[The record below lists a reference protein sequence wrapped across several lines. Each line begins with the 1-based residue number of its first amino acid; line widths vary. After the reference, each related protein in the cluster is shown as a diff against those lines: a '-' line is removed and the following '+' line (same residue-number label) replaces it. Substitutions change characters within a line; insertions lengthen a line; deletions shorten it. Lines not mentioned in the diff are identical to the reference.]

1 MRHRRR
7 LTISISIAGV
17 AFLVLLAAYYNTSLV
32 RANSTD
38 QVQAEANDLLLL
50 NAIGHITMLRVH
62 ELGTGY
68 GPGDDFLDVEVV
80 IRLDSDGGRA
90 FGFKLRNDDDRLAAR
105 QGMLDLLRDA
115 FNNDWIVNI
124 DFWIESGKNNG
135 EIIRVWLTKPTEI
148 VEI

>member
-1 MRHRRR
+1 MRNKRR
-7 LTISISIAGV
+7 IAMSISITAV
-17 AFLVLLAAYYNTSLV
+17 VLLVLAGMYYNTSSV
-32 RANSTD
+32 QANPTD

-90 FGFKLRNDDDRLAAR
+90 FGLKLRSEDDRLAAR
-105 QGMLDLLRDA
+105 QGMLDLLRDG
-115 FNNDWIVNI
+115 FNHDWIVNI
-124 DFWIESGKNNG
+124 DYLIESGKNNG
-135 EIIRVWLTKPTEI
+135 EIVREGARHPHP
-148 VEI
+148 